1 MMAGGRSPFCCWGV
15 KPNRPRKVARIL
27 GLNQAYPAC
36 AESLSS
42 FPFSSPGPQPLAFT
56 SLRRRV
62 QLFTMSYE
70 EERTKIAMIGET
82 ISHYRILDPLGSG
95 GMGQVFRAEDTRL
108 GRQVALKFLS
118 AELMRDPAALERFQR
133 EARAASSLNHPAI
146 CTIYD
151 VGEHNGRPY
160 LVMEVLEGQTLRERI
175 GGRPMATDALLD
187 FGVQIADALDAAHAR
202 GIIHRDIKPANI
214 FITSRGQAKVL
225 DFGLAKQAATRRVGE
240 AVGAGNSV
248 TQPTTDN
255 LLLTSPGSAIGT
267 VAYMSPEQ
275 ARGEQLDARTDLFS
289 LGAVLYEM
297 ATGQAAFNG
306 NTSAVIFDAI
316 LNRTPASPTSINP
329 LLPAKLE
336 EIIGKSL
343 EKDRDLRYQ
352 SAAEL
357 RGDLKRLKRD
367 TDSSRAPSG
376 STGSWAAANSSANP
390 DSGANTAQP
399 TASHSTPLSSSAAA
413 TTSAPTQGGARLGV
427 WIAAAV
433 ATLVAIGAV
442 LAFAFHDRFGH
453 RHQETG
459 SFSQMMISPIT
470 STGNIH
476 SVTISADGKWVAYV
490 ADEKGS
496 HGIWIRQL
504 ATGSTAQVELGSPGE
519 IEGLTFSLDGNYLY
533 FVKRDE
539 SIGVATLFQTP
550 SLGGSPRQV
559 IVDVDSPISFSPDG
573 KRFVFVRQVSKA
585 KASDL
590 VIANSDG
597 TSEQILQVLTN
608 PPRFSGEGP
617 AWSPDG
623 KRIAVADNPTG
634 EFDKYAVEVVD
645 VDSKK
650 KTRVGS
656 TDWIAPDQMAWL
668 PDGSAILFNARV
680 ARTSLNAQL
689 YSLSYPAAE
698 VRRITNDLNFYS
710 GTSITSDGSALAT
723 AQVSLTG
730 NLWLANFG
738 GSASLS
744 PPRQISS
751 GISRADGIS
760 GIAWMPDGK
769 LIYTYYTSGTI
780 QLATASPDGTNVHDI
795 SSGILTPSWLS
806 SCGDGRHFVFSM
818 GRGKDTS
825 SIWRAD
831 EDGSSL
837 TQLST
842 GKVAVHPNCSPDGKF
857 VVYVDVVG
865 DSTHLT
871 RVGIDGG
878 TPATISDA
886 ELFSPVISPDGTSVA
901 CAYQPEP
908 GKRPK
913 LAIVGLNGGEIR
925 SVYDLPPETQAAFG
939 GDGGQKLAWTK
950 DGHAVLY
957 PVFKEGV
964 VTLWAQ
970 PVAPQGATTSAA
982 KQVMNLGP
990 DFQWGAYTLSPDG
1003 KQIIYAHG
1011 RSVTD
1016 AVLITHFH

>member
-1 MMAGGRSPFCCWGV
+1 MACER
-15 KPNRPRKVARIL
+15 
-27 GLNQAYPAC
+27 
-36 AESLSS
+36 ES
-42 FPFSSPGPQPLAFT
+42 ANIT
-56 SLRRRV
+56 
-62 QLFTMSYE
+62 
-70 EERTKIAMIGET
+70 MIGET

-118 AELMRDPAALERFQR
+118 PDLARDPAALERFQR

-151 VGEHNGRPY
+151 VGDHNGRPY

-187 FGVQIADALDAAHAR
+187 FGAQIADALDAAHAR

-214 FITSRGQAKVL
+214 FITSRGQAKIL

-240 AVGAGNSV
+240 AVGAGNSI

-267 VAYMSPEQ
+267 IAYMSPEQ
-275 ARGEQLDARTDLFS
+275 ARGEDLDARTDLFS

-306 NTSAVIFDAI
+306 NTSAVIFDSI
-316 LNRTPASPTSINP
+316 LNRTPPSPSSLNP
-329 LLPAKLE
+329 VLPAKLE

-352 SAAEL
+352 TAAEL

-367 TDSSRAPSG
+367 TDSSRASSG
-376 STGSWAAANSSANP
+376 STGTWGASSATTNP
-390 DSGANTAQP
+390 GSGTNVAQP
-399 TASHSTPLSSSAAA
+399 PASQQTQVPLSAVGSAGD
-413 TTSAPTQGGARLGV
+413 SANRGGRLGL
-427 WIAAAV
+427 WIGAAV
-433 ATLVAIGAV
+433 VILIAVGAI
-442 LAFAFHDRFGH
+442 LAIVFHDRYGH
-453 RHQETG
+453 PHHEAA
-459 SFSQMMISPIT
+459 SFSQMSISPLT

-476 SVTISADGKWVAYV
+476 SATISADGKWVAYV

-519 IEGLTFSLDGNYLY
+519 IEGLNFSLDGNYLY

-539 SIGVATLFQTP
+539 SVGVGTLFQAP
-550 SLGGSPRQV
+550 SLGGAPRQV

-585 KASDL
+585 KTSKL
-590 VIANSDG
+590 IIANTDG
-597 TSEQILQVLTN
+597 SGEQELLGLTN
-608 PPRFSGEGP
+608 PPRFSDSGP

-623 KRIAVADNPTG
+623 KRIAVADDPSG
-634 EFDKYAVEVVD
+634 EFDKYAV
-645 VDSKK
+645 DSKT
-650 KTRVGS
+650 KTRLGS
-656 TDWIAPDQMAWL
+656 TDWISPDQMAWL
-668 PDGSAILFNARV
+668 PDGSALLFNARV
-680 ARTSLNAQL
+680 AKTSLNAQL
-689 YSLSYPAAE
+689 FSLSYPDAE
-698 VRRITNDLNFYS
+698 IRRVTNDLNFYN
-710 GTSITSDGSALAT
+710 GTSITSDGSALAS
-723 AQVSLTG
+723 AQVTLTG
-730 NLWLANFG
+730 SLWIANFG
-738 GSASLS
+738 SSTSFSA
-744 PPRQISS
+744 PRQISS

-760 GIAWMPDGK
+760 GIIWAPDDK
-769 LIYTYYTSGTI
+769 IIYTYYTSGAI
-780 QLATASPDGTNVHDI
+780 QLASASPDGSNVRDI
-795 SSGILTPSWLS
+795 APGVVSPSWLS
-806 SCGDGRHFVFSM
+806 SCGDGRHFVFGM
-818 GRGKDTS
+818 GRGNDSS

-831 EDGSSL
+831 MDGSNL

-842 GKVAVHPNCSPDGKF
+842 GKIAVHPNCSPDGKF
-857 VVYVDVVG
+857 VVYAGVTG
-865 DSTHLT
+865 DSVHLM
-871 RVGIDGG
+871 RVAIDGG
-878 TPATISDA
+878 TPAEISKE
-886 ELFSPVISPDGTSVA
+886 ELFSPVISPDGNSVA
-901 CAYQPEP
+901 CAYQPDP

-913 LAIVGLNGGEIR
+913 LAVVGLNGGEIR
-925 SVYDLPPETQAAFG
+925 NVYDLPPELQGVFN

-950 DGHAVLY
+950 DGRAVLY
-957 PVFKEGV
+957 PFNKDGV
-964 VTLWAQ
+964 ISLWAQ
-970 PVAPQGATTSAA
+970 PVGPQGSAPAAA

-1011 RSVTD
+1011 RAVTD
-1016 AVLITHFH
+1016 AVLISHFH

>member
-1 MMAGGRSPFCCWGV
+1 
-15 KPNRPRKVARIL
+15 
-27 GLNQAYPAC
+27 
-36 AESLSS
+36 
-42 FPFSSPGPQPLAFT
+42 
-56 SLRRRV
+56 
-62 QLFTMSYE
+62 
-70 EERTKIAMIGET
+70 MIGET

-118 AELMRDPAALERFQR
+118 PDLARDPAALERFQR

-151 VGEHNGRPY
+151 VGDYNGRPY

-187 FGVQIADALDAAHAR
+187 FGAQIADALDAAHSR

-214 FITSRGQAKVL
+214 FITSRGQAKIL

-240 AVGAGNSV
+240 AVGAGNSI

-255 LLLTSPGSAIGT
+255 LFLTSPGSAIGT

-275 ARGEQLDARTDLFS
+275 ARGEELDARTDLFS

-316 LNRTPASPTSINP
+316 LNRTPASPTSLNP
-329 LLPAKLE
+329 MLPAKLE

-352 SAAEL
+352 TAAEL

-367 TDSSRAPSG
+367 TDSSRAASG
-376 STGSWAAANSSANP
+376 STGTW
-390 DSGANTAQP
+390 GASN
-399 TASHSTPLSSSAAA
+399 AA
-413 TTSAPTQGGARLGV
+413 TNPGSGTTVAQVAASGSHQTQVPVSAVGSTGDSVNRGRRLGL
-427 WIAAAV
+427 WMAAAV
-433 ATLVAIGAV
+433 VALIVVGAI
-442 LAFAFHDRFGH
+442 AAIAFHDRFGH
-453 RHQETG
+453 HHQEAA
-459 SFSQMMISPIT
+459 SFSQMSISPLT

-476 SVTISADGKWVAYV
+476 SATISADGKWVAYV

-504 ATGSTAQVELGSPGE
+504 ATGSTAQVELGTPGE
-519 IEGLTFSLDGNYLY
+519 IEGLNFSLDGNYLY

-539 SIGVATLFQTP
+539 SVGVGTLFQAP
-550 SLGGSPRQV
+550 SLGGAPRQV

-585 KASDL
+585 KTSKL
-590 VIANSDG
+590 IIANTDG
-597 TSEQILQVLTN
+597 SGEQDLLVLTN
-608 PPRFSGEGP
+608 PPRFSDNGP

-623 KRIAVADNPTG
+623 KRIAVADDPTG
-634 EFDKYAVEVVD
+634 EFDKYAVEIVD
-645 VDSKK
+645 VDSKT
-650 KTRVGS
+650 KTRLGS
-656 TDWIAPDQMAWL
+656 TDWLSPDQMAWL
-668 PDGSAILFNARV
+668 PDGSALLFNARV
-680 ARTSLNAQL
+680 AKASLNAQL
-689 YSLSYPAAE
+689 FSLSYPDAE
-698 VRRITNDLNFYS
+698 IRRVTNDLNFYN
-710 GTSITSDGSALAT
+710 GTSITSDGSALVS
-723 AQVSLTG
+723 AQVTLTG
-730 NLWLANFG
+730 SLWIANFG
-738 GSASLS
+738 SATSFS
-744 PPRQISS
+744 APRQISS

-760 GIAWMPDGK
+760 GIIWAPDDK
-769 LIYTYYTSGTI
+769 IIYTYYTSGAI
-780 QLATASPDGTNVHDI
+780 QLASASPDGSNVHDI
-795 SSGILTPSWLS
+795 APGVVSPSWLS
-806 SCGDGRHFVFSM
+806 SCGDGRHFVFGM
-818 GRGKDTS
+818 GRGNDSS

-831 EDGSSL
+831 MDGSNL

-842 GKVAVHPNCSPDGKF
+842 GKIAVHPNCSPDGKF
-857 VVYVDVVG
+857 VVYVGVVG
-865 DSTHLT
+865 DSVQLM

-878 TPATISDA
+878 TPAEISKE
-886 ELFSPVISPDGTSVA
+886 ELFSPVISPDGNSVA
-901 CAYQPEP
+901 CAYQPDP

-913 LAIVGLNGGEIR
+913 LAVVGLNGGEIR
-925 SVYDLPPETQAAFG
+925 NVYDLPPEMQGAFN

-950 DGHAVLY
+950 DGRAILY
-957 PVFKEGV
+957 PFNKDGV
-964 VTLWAQ
+964 ISLWAQ
-970 PVAPQGATTSAA
+970 PVGPQGSAPAAA

-1011 RSVTD
+1011 RAVTD
-1016 AVLITHFH
+1016 AVLISHFH

>member
-1 MMAGGRSPFCCWGV
+1 
-15 KPNRPRKVARIL
+15 
-27 GLNQAYPAC
+27 
-36 AESLSS
+36 
-42 FPFSSPGPQPLAFT
+42 
-56 SLRRRV
+56 
-62 QLFTMSYE
+62 
-70 EERTKIAMIGET
+70 MIGET

-118 AELMRDPAALERFQR
+118 DELARDPAALERFQR

-187 FGVQIADALDAAHAR
+187 FGAQIADALDAAHAR

-214 FITSRGQAKVL
+214 FITSRGQAKIL
-225 DFGLAKQAATRRVGE
+225 DFGLAKQAASRRVGE

-248 TQPTTDN
+248 TQPTSDN
-255 LLLTSPGSAIGT
+255 LFLTSPGSAIGT

-275 ARGEQLDARTDLFS
+275 ARGEDLDARTDLFS

-297 ATGQAAFNG
+297 AAGQAAFNG

-316 LNRTPASPTSINP
+316 LNRTPPSPASLNP
-329 LLPAKLE
+329 ALPAKLE

-352 SAAEL
+352 TAAEL

-367 TDSSRAPSG
+367 TDSSRSSSG
-376 STGSWAAANSSANP
+376 STGTWGASNATANP
-390 DSGANTAQP
+390 GSGTNVAQP
-399 TASHSTPLSSSAAA
+399 TASH
-413 TTSAPTQGGARLGV
+413 TTSVSSPAAGPTSDSTNRGSRVGLWVTAAVIILIAVGA
-427 WIAAAV
+427 IAAI
-433 ATLVAIGAV
+433 TL
-442 LAFAFHDRFGH
+442 HDRFGH
-453 RHQETG
+453 HHEAAA
-459 SFSQMMISPIT
+459 SFSQMTISPIT

-519 IEGLTFSLDGNYLY
+519 IEGLNFSLDGNYLY

-539 SIGVATLFQTP
+539 SVGVGTLFQAP
-550 SLGGSPRQV
+550 SLGGAPRQV

-585 KASDL
+585 KTSKL
-590 VIANSDG
+590 IIANTDG
-597 TSEQILQVLTN
+597 SGEQDLLVLTN
-608 PPRFSGEGP
+608 PPRFSDSGP

-623 KRIAVADNPTG
+623 KRIAVADDPTG
-634 EFDKYAVEVVD
+634 EFDKYAVEIVD
-645 VDSKK
+645 VDSKA
-650 KTRVGS
+650 KTRLGS
-656 TDWIAPDQMAWL
+656 TDWLSPDQMAWL
-668 PDGSAILFNARV
+668 PDGSALLFNARV
-680 ARTSLNAQL
+680 AKTSLNAQL
-689 YSLSYPAAE
+689 FSLSYPDAE
-698 VRRITNDLNFYS
+698 IRRVTNDLNFYN
-710 GTSITSDGSALAT
+710 GASITSDGSALAS
-723 AQVSLTG
+723 AQVTLTG
-730 NLWLANFG
+730 SLWIANFG
-738 GSASLS
+738 SSTSFSAPL
-744 PPRQISS
+744 QISS

-760 GIAWMPDGK
+760 GITWAPDDK
-769 LIYTYYTSGTI
+769 IIYTYYTSGTI
-780 QLATASPDGTNVHDI
+780 QFASASPDGSNVHDI
-795 SSGILTPSWLS
+795 APGVVSPSWLS
-806 SCGDGRHFVFSM
+806 SCGDGRHFVFGM
-818 GRGKDTS
+818 GRGKDSS

-831 EDGSSL
+831 MDGSNL

-842 GKVAVHPNCSPDGKF
+842 GKIAVHPNCSPDGKF
-857 VVYVDVVG
+857 VVYVGVAG
-865 DSTHLT
+865 DSIHLM
-871 RVGIDGG
+871 RVAIEGG
-878 TPATISDA
+878 TPAEISKE
-886 ELFSPVISPDGTSVA
+886 ELFSPVIAPDGNSLA

-908 GKRPK
+908 GKPPK
-913 LAIVGLNGGEIR
+913 LAVVGLNGGEIR
-925 SVYDLPPETQAAFG
+925 NVYELPPEMQETFN

-950 DGHAVLY
+950 DGRAILY
-957 PVFKEGV
+957 PFKKDGV
-964 VTLWAQ
+964 ISLWAQ
-970 PVAPQGATTSAA
+970 PVGPQGSPPAAA

-1011 RSVTD
+1011 RAVTD
-1016 AVLITHFH
+1016 AVLISHFH

>member
-1 MMAGGRSPFCCWGV
+1 
-15 KPNRPRKVARIL
+15 
-27 GLNQAYPAC
+27 
-36 AESLSS
+36 
-42 FPFSSPGPQPLAFT
+42 
-56 SLRRRV
+56 
-62 QLFTMSYE
+62 
-70 EERTKIAMIGET
+70 MIGET
-82 ISHYRILDPLGSG
+82 ISHYRILEPLGSG

-118 AELMRDPAALERFQR
+118 AELARDPVALERFQR

-187 FGVQIADALDAAHAR
+187 FGAQMADALDAAHAR

-214 FITSRGQAKVL
+214 FITSRGQSKIL

-248 TQPTTDN
+248 TQPATDN
-255 LLLTSPGSAIGT
+255 LFLTSPGSAIGT

-275 ARGEQLDARTDLFS
+275 ARGEDLDARTDLFS

-297 ATGQAAFNG
+297 STGQAAFNG

-316 LNRTPASPTSINP
+316 LNRTPPSPSSVNP
-329 LLPAKLE
+329 VLPAKLE
-336 EIIGKSL
+336 EIVGKSL

-352 SAAEL
+352 TAAEL

-367 TDSSRAPSG
+367 TDSSRPASG
-376 STGSWAAANSSANP
+376 STGTWAATSATASP
-390 DSGANTAQP
+390 GSGSKAAQSGALQTTPAPGSATA
-399 TASHSTPLSSSAAA
+399 TASADVPPRRSVPVGVRIAGVVGILIAV
-413 TTSAPTQGGARLGV
+413 GAIL
-427 WIAAAV
+427 
-433 ATLVAIGAV
+433 ATL
-442 LAFAFHDRFGH
+442 FHDRFGH
-453 RHQETG
+453 HPQETA

-597 TSEQILQVLTN
+597 SNEQIAQVLTN

-656 TDWIAPDQMAWL
+656 ADWIAPDQMAWL

-689 YSLSYPAAE
+689 FSVSYPDAE

-723 AQVSLTG
+723 AQVTLKG

-738 GSASLS
+738 SSTSLS

-780 QLATASPDGTNVHDI
+780 QLATALSDGTNVHDI

-818 GRGKDTS
+818 GRGKDAS

-831 EDGSSL
+831 EDGSNV

-865 DSTHLT
+865 NSTHLT

-878 TPATISDA
+878 APAAISDA

-925 SVYDLPPETQAAFG
+925 TVYDLPPETQGAFG

-950 DGHAVLY
+950 DGRAILY
-957 PVFKEGV
+957 PSFKEGV

-970 PVAPQGATTSAA
+970 PVAAQGSTPSAA
-982 KQVMNLGP
+982 KQVMNLGT

>member
-1 MMAGGRSPFCCWGV
+1 
-15 KPNRPRKVARIL
+15 
-27 GLNQAYPAC
+27 
-36 AESLSS
+36 
-42 FPFSSPGPQPLAFT
+42 
-56 SLRRRV
+56 
-62 QLFTMSYE
+62 
-70 EERTKIAMIGET
+70 MIGET

-118 AELMRDPAALERFQR
+118 AELTRDPAALERFQR

-151 VGEHNGRPY
+151 VGEHNGRPF

-187 FGVQIADALDAAHAR
+187 FGTQIADALDAAHAR

-214 FITSRGQAKVL
+214 FITSRGQAKIL

-240 AVGAGNSV
+240 AVGAGNTA

-255 LLLTSPGSAIGT
+255 LFLTSPGSAIGT

-275 ARGEQLDARTDLFS
+275 ARGEDLDARTDLFS

-297 ATGQAAFNG
+297 ATGQPAFNG

-329 LLPAKLE
+329 MLPSKLE

-352 SAAEL
+352 TAAEL

-376 STGSWAAANSSANP
+376 STGAWAAAGSTPNPRSGSA
-390 DSGANTAQP
+390 AAEP
-399 TASHSTPLSSSAAA
+399 TASHATVIPSSAAA
-413 TTSAPTQGGARLGV
+413 PASAPAQRGARLGI

-433 ATLVAIGAV
+433 IVLIAVGAV
-442 LAFAFHDRFGH
+442 LAIAFHDRFGH
-453 RHQETG
+453 HHEEAA
-459 SFSQMMISPIT
+459 SFSQMTISPIT

-476 SVTISADGKWVAYV
+476 SATISADGKWIAYV

-519 IEGLTFSLDGNYLY
+519 IEGLNFSLDGNYLY

-539 SIGVATLFQTP
+539 SVGVGTLFQTP
-550 SLGGSPRQV
+550 SLGGAPRQV
-559 IVDVDSPISFSPDG
+559 IADVDSPISFSPDG

-585 KASDL
+585 KTSKLIVANTDGSGEQDL
-590 VIANSDG
+590 
-597 TSEQILQVLTN
+597 LVLTN
-608 PPRFSGEGP
+608 PPHFSDNGP

-623 KRIAVADNPTG
+623 KRIAVADNPSG
-634 EFDKYAVEVVD
+634 EFDKYAIEIVD
-645 VDSKK
+645 VDSKTK
-650 KTRVGS
+650 NRLGS
-656 TDWIAPDQMAWL
+656 VDWLSPDQMAWL

-680 ARTSLNAQL
+680 AKTSLNAQL
-689 YSLSYPAAE
+689 FQLSDPAAE

-723 AQVSLTG
+723 VQVSLTG

-738 GSASLS
+738 SSVSFS

-751 GISRADGIS
+751 GISRADGIT
-760 GIAWMPDGK
+760 GIIWTPDGK
-769 LIYTYYTSGTI
+769 IIYTYYTSGSI
-780 QLATASPDGTNVHDI
+780 QLASASPDGSNVHDI
-795 SSGILTPSWLS
+795 AAGVVSPSWLS
-806 SCGDGRHFVFSM
+806 SCGDGRHFVFGMS
-818 GRGKDTS
+818 RGKDIS

-831 EDGSSL
+831 MDGSNL

-842 GKVAVHPNCSPDGKF
+842 GKIAVHPNCSPDGNS
-857 VVYVDVVG
+857 VVYVDVSG
-865 DSTHLT
+865 NATHVL
-871 RVGIDGG
+871 RVGINGG
-878 TPATISDA
+878 TPTEVSKQEAY
-886 ELFSPVISPDGTSVA
+886 SPVYAPDGSALAVL
-901 CAYQPEP
+901 YQPDP
-908 GKRPK
+908 GKPSK
-913 LAIVGLNGGEIR
+913 LAVMGLDGGEIR
-925 SVYDLPPETQAAFG
+925 NVYDFPPEAQSAIN
-939 GDGGQKLAWTK
+939 GDGGQKISWTK
-950 DGHAVLY
+950 DGRAILY
-957 PVFKEGV
+957 PVSKDGV
-964 VTLWAQ
+964 VALWAQ
-970 PVAPQGATTSAA
+970 PVGPQGSAPAAA

-1011 RSVTD
+1011 RAATD
-1016 AVLITHFH
+1016 AVLISHFH

>member
-1 MMAGGRSPFCCWGV
+1 
-15 KPNRPRKVARIL
+15 
-27 GLNQAYPAC
+27 
-36 AESLSS
+36 
-42 FPFSSPGPQPLAFT
+42 
-56 SLRRRV
+56 
-62 QLFTMSYE
+62 
-70 EERTKIAMIGET
+70 MIGET

-118 AELMRDPAALERFQR
+118 AELTRDPAALERFQR

-175 GGRPMATDALLD
+175 GGRPLATDALLD
-187 FGVQIADALDAAHAR
+187 FGAQIADALDAAHAR

-214 FITSRGQAKVL
+214 FITSRGQAKIL

-240 AVGAGNSV
+240 AVGAGNTAS
-248 TQPTTDN
+248 QPTTDN

-275 ARGEQLDARTDLFS
+275 ARGAELDARTDLFS

-316 LNRTPASPTSINP
+316 LNRTPASPTSLNP
-329 LLPAKLE
+329 MLPPKLE

-352 SAAEL
+352 TAAEL

-367 TDSSRAPSG
+367 SDSSRTPSA
-376 STGSWAAANSSANP
+376 STGSWATANSSP
-390 DSGANTAQP
+390 SPGSGTNAAQSSASHAIP
-399 TASHSTPLSSSAAA
+399 APSSATASAR
-413 TTSAPTQGGARLGV
+413 APAQRSARLGL
-427 WIAAAV
+427 WIAVAV
-433 ATLVAIGAV
+433 VILIAIGAV
-442 LAFAFHDRFGH
+442 VAIALHDRYGH
-453 RHQETG
+453 HHEEAA
-459 SFSQMMISPIT
+459 SFSQMMISPLT

-476 SVTISADGKWVAYV
+476 SATISADGKWVAYV

-519 IEGLTFSLDGNYLY
+519 IEGLNFSLDGNYLY

-539 SIGVATLFQTP
+539 SVGVGTLFQAP
-550 SLGGSPRQV
+550 SLGGAPRQV
-559 IVDVDSPISFSPDG
+559 TVDLDSPISFSPDG
-573 KRFVFVRQVSKA
+573 KRFVFVRQVTKA
-585 KASDL
+585 KTSKL
-590 VIANSDG
+590 IVANIDG
-597 TSEQILQVLTN
+597 
-608 PPRFSGEGP
+608 SGEQDLLILTSPPHFSDNGP

-634 EFDKYAVEVVD
+634 EVDKYAVEIVD
-645 VDSKK
+645 VDSKT
-650 KTRVGS
+650 KTRLGS
-656 TDWIAPDQMAWL
+656 LDWISPDQMAWL

-680 ARTSLNAQL
+680 AKTSLNAQL
-689 YSLSYPAAE
+689 FSLSYPDAE
-698 VRRITNDLNFYS
+698 VRRVTNYLNFYS

-723 AQVSLTG
+723 AQVTLTG
-730 NLWLANFG
+730 NLWVANFG
-738 GSASLS
+738 SSASFS

-760 GIAWMPDGK
+760 GIIWTPNDK
-769 LIYTYYTSGTI
+769 IIYTYYTSGAI
-780 QLATASPDGTNVHDI
+780 QLASASPDGSNVHDI
-795 SSGILTPSWLS
+795 APGLVTPNWLS
-806 SCGDGRHFVFSM
+806 SCGDGRHFVFAM
-818 GRGKDTS
+818 GRGKDSS

-831 EDGSSL
+831 IDGSNL
-837 TQLST
+837 AQLST
-842 GKVAVHPNCSPDGKF
+842 GKIAVHPNCSPDGKF
-857 VVYVDVVG
+857 VVYVAVSG
-865 DSTHLT
+865 EATHVM

-878 TPATISDA
+878 TPSEISKA
-886 ELFSPVISPDGTSVA
+886 ELFSPVISPDGNSLASV
-901 CAYQPEP
+901 YQPDP
-908 GKRPK
+908 SKRLK
-913 LAIVGLNGGEIR
+913 LAVVGLDGGEIR
-925 SVYDLPPETQAAFG
+925 NVYDLPQEAQAALN

-950 DGHAVLY
+950 DGRAILY
-957 PVFKEGV
+957 PFNKDGTVS
-964 VTLWAQ
+964 LWAQ
-970 PVAPQGATTSAA
+970 PVGAPGSPPAAA

-990 DFQWGAYTLSPDG
+990 DFQWGACTLSPDG

-1011 RSVTD
+1011 RAVTD
-1016 AVLITHFH
+1016 AVLISHFH

>member
-1 MMAGGRSPFCCWGV
+1 
-15 KPNRPRKVARIL
+15 
-27 GLNQAYPAC
+27 
-36 AESLSS
+36 
-42 FPFSSPGPQPLAFT
+42 
-56 SLRRRV
+56 
-62 QLFTMSYE
+62 
-70 EERTKIAMIGET
+70 MIGET

-118 AELMRDPAALERFQR
+118 PDLARDPAALERFQR

-151 VGEHNGRPY
+151 VGDHNGRPY

-187 FGVQIADALDAAHAR
+187 FGAQIADALDAAHSR

-214 FITSRGQAKVL
+214 FITSRGQAKIL

-240 AVGAGNSV
+240 AVGAGNSI

-255 LLLTSPGSAIGT
+255 LFLTSPGSAIGT

-275 ARGEQLDARTDLFS
+275 ARGEELDARTDLFS

-316 LNRTPASPTSINP
+316 LNRTPASPTSLNP
-329 LLPAKLE
+329 MLPAKLE

-352 SAAEL
+352 TAAEL

-367 TDSSRAPSG
+367 TDSSRAASG
-376 STGSWAAANSSANP
+376 STGTW
-390 DSGANTAQP
+390 GASN
-399 TASHSTPLSSSAAA
+399 AA
-413 TTSAPTQGGARLGV
+413 TNPGSGTTVAQVAASGSHQTQVPVSAVGSAGDSVNRGRRLGL
-427 WIAAAV
+427 WTAAAV
-433 ATLVAIGAV
+433 VALIVVGAI
-442 LAFAFHDRFGH
+442 AAIAFHDRFGH
-453 RHQETG
+453 HHQEAA
-459 SFSQMMISPIT
+459 SFSQMSISPLT

-476 SVTISADGKWVAYV
+476 SATISADGKWVAYV

-504 ATGSTAQVELGSPGE
+504 ATGSTAQVELGTPGE
-519 IEGLTFSLDGNYLY
+519 IEGLNFSLDGNYLY

-539 SIGVATLFQTP
+539 SVGVGTLFQAP
-550 SLGGSPRQV
+550 SLGGAPRQV

-585 KASDL
+585 KTSKL
-590 VIANSDG
+590 IIANTDG
-597 TSEQILQVLTN
+597 SGEQDLLVLTN
-608 PPRFSGEGP
+608 PPRFSDNGP

-623 KRIAVADNPTG
+623 KRIAVADDPTG
-634 EFDKYAVEVVD
+634 EFDKYAVEIVD
-645 VDSKK
+645 VDSKT
-650 KTRVGS
+650 KTRLGS
-656 TDWIAPDQMAWL
+656 TDWLSPDQMSWL
-668 PDGSAILFNARV
+668 PDGSALLFNARV
-680 ARTSLNAQL
+680 AKASLNAQL
-689 YSLSYPAAE
+689 FSLSYPDAE
-698 VRRITNDLNFYS
+698 IRRVTNDLNFYN
-710 GTSITSDGSALAT
+710 GTSITSDGSALVS
-723 AQVSLTG
+723 AQVTLTG
-730 NLWLANFG
+730 SLWIANFG
-738 GSASLS
+738 SATSFS
-744 PPRQISS
+744 APRQISS

-760 GIAWMPDGK
+760 GIIWAPDDK
-769 LIYTYYTSGTI
+769 IIYTYYTSGAI
-780 QLATASPDGTNVHDI
+780 QLASASPDGSNVHDI
-795 SSGILTPSWLS
+795 APGVVSPSWLS
-806 SCGDGRHFVFSM
+806 SCGDGRHFVFGM
-818 GRGKDTS
+818 GRGNDSS

-831 EDGSSL
+831 MDGSNL

-842 GKVAVHPNCSPDGKF
+842 GKIAVHPNCSPDGKF
-857 VVYVDVVG
+857 VVYVGVVG
-865 DSTHLT
+865 DSVQLM

-878 TPATISDA
+878 TPAEISKE
-886 ELFSPVISPDGTSVA
+886 ELFSPVISPDGNSVA
-901 CAYQPEP
+901 CAYQPDP

-913 LAIVGLNGGEIR
+913 LAVVGLNGGEIR
-925 SVYDLPPETQAAFG
+925 NVYDLPPEMQGAFN

-950 DGHAVLY
+950 DGRAILY
-957 PVFKEGV
+957 PFNKDGV
-964 VTLWAQ
+964 ISLWAQ
-970 PVAPQGATTSAA
+970 PVGPQGSAPAAA

-1011 RSVTD
+1011 RAVTD
-1016 AVLITHFH
+1016 AVLISHFH